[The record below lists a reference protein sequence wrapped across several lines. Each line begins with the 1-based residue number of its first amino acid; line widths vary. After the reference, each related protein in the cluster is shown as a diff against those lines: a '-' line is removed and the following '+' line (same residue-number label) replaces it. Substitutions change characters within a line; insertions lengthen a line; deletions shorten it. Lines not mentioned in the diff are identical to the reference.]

1 MIARLVQPREEQ
13 CRLGGRE
20 MEEEEADYLQ
30 RQPLLSADPDD
41 ILLESGLGGLGDGDS
56 GVTRVR

>member
-1 MIARLVQPREEQ
+1 
-13 CRLGGRE
+13 

-30 RQPLLSADPDD
+30 RQPLLSTDPDD